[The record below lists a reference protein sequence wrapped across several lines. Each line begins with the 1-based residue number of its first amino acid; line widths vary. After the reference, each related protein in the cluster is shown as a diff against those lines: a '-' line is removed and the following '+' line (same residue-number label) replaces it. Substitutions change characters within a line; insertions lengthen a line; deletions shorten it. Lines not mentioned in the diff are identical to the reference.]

1 MDGKHRHAQPLVDT
15 TDPQRYAASQRVTW
29 VSVAVNLVLTVVQ
42 FIIGV
47 LGNSQALV
55 ADSIH
60 TLSDLITDFMVLIAL
75 FHSKKAADAEHPYGH
90 ERIETATTLLLGIM
104 LLAVGVGILWRAGA
118 RFLDSEPLLAPDLIT
133 LWAALFTMVAK
144 EILFRYLL
152 RTAERYNSDML
163 RANAWHSRSDAVS
176 SLVVVV
182 GIGGSLVGFP
192 YLDAA
197 AAMVVAIMIM
207 KVALGLSWPAL
218 QELVDTGLDTETVQ
232 HIRRLILSVDG
243 VRALHLLRTR
253 RLGGHALVD
262 VHIIVDDDISVS
274 EGHYISDT
282 VRARLVK
289 EIDSVADAMVHID
302 PEDDTHFSP
311 ELELPSRAVVQAR
324 LRELLRPIAEAQHI
338 ERMVLHYINGRLR
351 IELLLPLAVL
361 NHLEAGAVLTKRFR
375 DAVSADPLID
385 RLDLRFS
392 GPATGLTI
400 KDNP

>member
-1 MDGKHRHAQPLVDT
+1 MTGKHKHAQPLVDT

-29 VSVAVNLVLTVVQ
+29 VSVAVNLLLTVVQ

-55 ADSIH
+55 ADSVH
-60 TLSDLITDFMVLIAL
+60 TLSDLFTDFMVLIAL

-104 LLAVGVGILWRAGA
+104 LLAVGIGIVWRAGA
-118 RFLDSEPLLAPDLIT
+118 RLLDAEPLLTPDLIT

-176 SLVVVV
+176 SLVVVA
-182 GIGGSLVGFP
+182 GIGGSLLGFV
-192 YLDAA
+192 YLDAIA
-197 AAMVVAIMIM
+197 AIAVAGMII
-207 KVALGLSWPAL
+207 KVAFDLGWPAI
-218 QELVDTGLDTETVQ
+218 QELVDTGLDTQTVQ
-232 HIRRLILSVDG
+232 RIRRLILSVDG

-262 VHIIVDDDISVS
+262 VHIIVDESISVS
-274 EGHYISDT
+274 EGHYISET

-289 EIDSVADAMVHID
+289 EIDSVTDAMVHID
-302 PEDDTHFSP
+302 PEDDSQASP
-311 ELELPSRAVVQAR
+311 VCDLPSRADVLAR
-324 LRELLRPIAEAQHI
+324 LKEYFKDIDAAAHI
-338 ERMVLHYINGRLR
+338 EQVTLHYFGGRLR

-361 NHLEAGAVLTKRFR
+361 DTPATSAELAASFRAAAARDLLIGVLE
-375 DAVSADPLID
+375 
-385 RLDLRFS
+385 LRFH
-392 GPATGLTI
+392 
-400 KDNP
+400 